1 MPKAKG
7 GALGGLS
14 GKNLFANVLLIRKA
28 VVAADTVAL
37 KSGHGAMQA
46 GARPGSKV
54 RGREGGGDG
63 RWLLF
68 FFA

>member
-1 MPKAKG
+1 M
-7 GALGGLS
+7 S

-46 GARPGSKV
+46 GAKPGSKV
-54 RGREGGGDG
+54 REREREGGGG
-63 RWLLF
+63 S
-68 FFA
+68 